1 MRYSGI
7 YRVQKI
13 KGEQEEYCTALG
25 STTVREGVYREEQ
38 ENQMDIGGK
47 IIYYVKPSSFLD
59 YKKRTNKENKNEKCL
74 NERKLKYFSEV

>member
-1 MRYSGI
+1 
-7 YRVQKI
+7 
-13 KGEQEEYCTALG
+13 
-25 STTVREGVYREEQ
+25 
-38 ENQMDIGGK
+38 MDNGGK